1 MNKKIGI
8 KGSMKAFYRLF
19 YYISIILTGIL
30 AIFTLAGA
38 FVEDTPP
45 DNSMLLSFIGLILPM
60 LLLMNLI
67 VAIYWIIRWR
77 YWVFIPIIAIV
88 GNWTFLSRVLQF
100 PLFDSAAKP
109 RISVI
114 VEKRNQAGNSKGIQ
128 IRNDQKTQI
137 VSEQE
142 IQMKANQETLV
153 ETDPNISQISDQK
166 VDSVAT
172 SINENSAATFLTV
185 ATYNVDSFN
194 QEHTGYSCKQ
204 IAECMKNLG
213 VDIFCFQEFGI
224 NKEFGVD
231 SLYVALSEWPY
242 HYIPPSPEGENLLQL
257 ALFSRYPIKDQQLI
271 TYPESNNCSL
281 WCDIDFNGRTV
292 RLFNNHLQ
300 TTDVSNNKRKL
311 EKELKADN
319 SARIELA
326 AITLADGLHNNF
338 KKRAAQAN
346 QINQLIKVSPHPTLI
361 CGDFNS
367 LPSSYTYRTVKGNL
381 NDGFQSC
388 GHGYMYTFRYFKH
401 LLRIDYIFHSKEFEG
416 VDYFSPDINYSDHN
430 PVVMKMKWQN
440 Q

>member
-1 MNKKIGI
+1 
-8 KGSMKAFYRLF
+8 MKALYRLF
-19 YYISIILTGIL
+19 YYISILLTGIL
-30 AIFTLAGA
+30 AIFTLAGI

-45 DNSMLLSFIGLILPM
+45 DNSMLLPFIGLILPM
-60 LLLMNLI
+60 LLLMNL
-67 VAIYWIIRWR
+67 VVTIYWVIRWR
-77 YWVFIPIIAIV
+77 CWVFIPIIAIV

-109 RISVI
+109 ITSVI
-114 VEKRNQAGNSKGIQ
+114 IEKRNQTGNSKEIEIG
-128 IRNDQKTQI
+128 NDQKIQI

-142 IQMKANQETLV
+142 TQMEANQDTLV
-153 ETDPNISQISDQK
+153 ETNSNISLVSDQK
-166 VDSVAT
+166 VDSVAIAIT
-172 SINENSAATFLTV
+172 GNSSSSSSAAVFLTV

-231 SLYVALSEWPY
+231 SLYVSLSEWPY
-242 HYIPPSPEGENLLQL
+242 HYIPSSPEGENLLQL
-257 ALFSRYPIKDQQLI
+257 ALFSRYPIQDQQLI

-300 TTDVSNNKRKL
+300 TTDVSSNKRKL
-311 EKELKADN
+311 EKELKADD
-319 SARIELA
+319 SAKVELA
-326 AITLADGLHNNF
+326 AITLANSLYNNF
-338 KKRAAQAN
+338 KKRATQAN
-346 QINQLIKVSPHPTLI
+346 QINQLIKVSPHPTLV

-367 LPSSYTYRTVKGNL
+367 LPSSYIYRTVKGNL
-381 NDGFQSC
+381 NDGFQTC

-401 LLRIDYIFHSKEFEG
+401 LLRIDYIFHSQEFEG
-416 VDYFSPDINYSDHN
+416 MDYFSPDINYSDHN
-430 PVVMKMKWQN
+430 PVVMRMKLN
-440 Q
+440 

>member
-1 MNKKIGI
+1 
-8 KGSMKAFYRLF
+8 MKAFYRLF

-109 RISVI
+109 RTSVI

-224 NKEFGVD
+224 NKEFGID
-231 SLYVALSEWPY
+231 SLYVAL
-242 HYIPPSPEGENLLQL
+242 
-257 ALFSRYPIKDQQLI
+257 
-271 TYPESNNCSL
+271 
-281 WCDIDFNGRTV
+281 
-292 RLFNNHLQ
+292 
-300 TTDVSNNKRKL
+300 
-311 EKELKADN
+311 
-319 SARIELA
+319 
-326 AITLADGLHNNF
+326 
-338 KKRAAQAN
+338 
-346 QINQLIKVSPHPTLI
+346 
-361 CGDFNS
+361 
-367 LPSSYTYRTVKGNL
+367 
-381 NDGFQSC
+381 
-388 GHGYMYTFRYFKH
+388 
-401 LLRIDYIFHSKEFEG
+401 
-416 VDYFSPDINYSDHN
+416 
-430 PVVMKMKWQN
+430 
-440 Q
+440 

>member
-1 MNKKIGI
+1 
-8 KGSMKAFYRLF
+8 MKAFYRLF
-19 YYISIILTGIL
+19 YYTSILLTGIL

-45 DNSMLLSFIGLILPM
+45 DISMLLPFIGLILPV
-60 LLLMNLI
+60 LLLMNLA

-77 YWVFIPIIAIV
+77 CWVFIPIIAIV
-88 GNWTFLSRVLQF
+88 GNWTFLSRILQF

-109 RISVI
+109 RMSMII
-114 VEKRNQAGNSKGIQ
+114 EKRNQAGN
-128 IRNDQKTQI
+128 NL
-137 VSEQE
+137 E
-142 IQMKANQETLV
+142 I
-153 ETDPNISQISDQK
+153 
-166 VDSVAT
+166 
-172 SINENSAATFLTV
+172 TV

-204 IAECMKNLG
+204 IAEYMKSLG

-242 HYIPPSPEGENLLQL
+242 HYIPSSPERESLLQL

-281 WCDIDFNGRTV
+281 WCDIDCNGHTV

-300 TTDVSNNKRKL
+300 TTDVSSNKHKL
-311 EKELKADN
+311 EKELKANN
-319 SARIELA
+319 SARVEFA
-326 AITLADGLHNNF
+326 AITLTDGLHNNF

-346 QINQLIKVSPHPTLI
+346 KINQLITASPYPTLV
-361 CGDFNS
+361 CGDLNS

-381 NDGFQSC
+381 NDGFQTC

-401 LLRIDYIFHSKEFEG
+401 MLRIDYIFHSQEFEG
-416 VDYFSPDINYSDHN
+416 MDYFSPDINYSDHN
-430 PVVMKMKWQN
+430 PVVMRMKWKNQN
-440 Q
+440 ITIPLF

>member
-1 MNKKIGI
+1 MNP
-8 KGSMKAFYRLF
+8 FYRLF
-19 YYISIILTGIL
+19 YYISILLTVIL
-30 AIFTLAGA
+30 AILTLAGA

-45 DNSMLLSFIGLILPM
+45 DSSMLLPFIGLILPV
-60 LLLMNLI
+60 LLLMNLA

-77 YWVFIPIIAIV
+77 CWVFIPIIAIV
-88 GNWTFLSRVLQF
+88 GNWTFLSRILQF

-109 RISVI
+109 RTSMII
-114 VEKRNQAGNSKGIQ
+114 EKRNQAGN
-128 IRNDQKTQI
+128 NL
-137 VSEQE
+137 E
-142 IQMKANQETLV
+142 I
-153 ETDPNISQISDQK
+153 
-166 VDSVAT
+166 
-172 SINENSAATFLTV
+172 TV
-185 ATYNVDSFN
+185 ATYNVNSFN
-194 QEHTGYSCKQ
+194 QEYTGYSCKQ
-204 IAECMKNLG
+204 IAEYMKSLG

-242 HYIPPSPEGENLLQL
+242 HYIPSSPEGESLLQL

-281 WCDIDFNGRTV
+281 WCDIDFNGHTV

-300 TTDVSNNKRKL
+300 TTDVSSNKHKL

-346 QINQLIKVSPHPTLI
+346 KINQLITASPYPTLV

-381 NDGFQSC
+381 NDGFQTC
-388 GHGYMYTFRYFKH
+388 GHGYMYTFRHFKH
-401 LLRIDYIFHSKEFEG
+401 LLRIDYIFHSQEFEG
-416 VDYFSPDINYSDHN
+416 MDYFSPDINYSDHN
-430 PVVMKMKWQN
+430 PVVMRMKCRAN
-440 Q
+440 I